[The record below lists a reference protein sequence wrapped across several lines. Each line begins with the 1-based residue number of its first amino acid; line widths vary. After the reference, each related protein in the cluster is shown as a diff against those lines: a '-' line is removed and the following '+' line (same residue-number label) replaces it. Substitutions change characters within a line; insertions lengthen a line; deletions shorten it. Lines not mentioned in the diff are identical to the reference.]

1 MSASTTGR
9 EPNASGPTTHP
20 HHYNAHP
27 SGVECL
33 EIVEALPFNLGNA
46 VKYAWRADLKGAPVA
61 DLDKALFY
69 LRRER
74 RFASGFDKATYGFA
88 IRTQATFYRHDVRQ
102 LLLHVSQHGVDPL
115 RTIVD
120 VLAMMLGGGI
130 APVAGL
136 DRCIAAVETA
146 KATPAEVGS

>member
-1 MSASTTGR
+1 MTLSTTGH
-9 EPNASGPTTHP
+9 EPEGVAHP

-74 RFASGFDKATYGFA
+74 RFASGFNPPTYRDMLRERA
-88 IRTQATFYRHDVRQ
+88 VFYRHDVRQ
-102 LLLHVSQHGVDPL
+102 LLLRVSEHGADPL

-130 APVAGL
+130 APVAGF
-136 DRCIAAVETA
+136 DRAIAAVEAA
-146 KATPAEVGS
+146 KATAAEVGS